1 MKIFLQI
8 MEVPECPVCWDSF
21 DSDTRMPRLLRC
33 GHTVCQLCLKCL
45 PTEMRLGQRCLRC
58 PECRIPCVWRKVQE
72 LPKNYI
78 LLRVLDSSSDTDRSQ
93 SILKMA
99 LSFLSDMQYL
109 CPIANIFV
117 VDTIRSQRLLKRKL
131 CDLAK
136 LTCISSLVLL
146 FVPISLAHVLLAWWT
161 AAIGF
166 LILLWLAL
174 VGMGFCALI
183 FFVWGSCNIVS
194 VVYKSHKFLFK
205 KGVVM
210 CEYSLSFFGGFSHIT
225 TKKK

>member
-1 MKIFLQI
+1 

-21 DSDTRMPRLLRC
+21 DRDTHMPRLLRC

-58 PECRIPCVWRKVQE
+58 PECRIPCVWRRVHE

-78 LLRVLDSSSDTDRSQ
+78 LLRVMDSSSNTDRSQ
-93 SILKMA
+93 SILRMA
-99 LSFLSDMQYL
+99 LSFLSDVQFL
-109 CPIANIFV
+109 CPIANFFV

-131 CDLAK
+131 FDLAT

-146 FVPISLAHVLLAWWT
+146 FVPISLAYVFLAWLT

-166 LILLWLAL
+166 LILLCLAL
-174 VGMGFCALI
+174 VGIGFCALL
-183 FFVWGSCNIVS
+183 FFVWGSYRIVS
-194 VVYKSHKFLFK
+194 IVYKFYKFLLK
-205 KGVVM
+205 KGVVLY
-210 CEYSLSFFGGFSHIT
+210 EYSLSLFGGFSYLTI
-225 TKKK
+225 KRK